1 MVAKVFGPSGDC
13 FSRMTGDG
21 MFLNRR
27 KLLSS
32 VAAMAASMAIPSLA
46 HAQEGAEDNT
56 SIWDIL
62 AGNKRNKAT
71 GEQNNIEAIKIIDT
85 PEPILSFDTAY
96 SIQLAMNYYQQVVA
110 AGGWEQPTRQT
121 FSLALGKNGRAVINL
136 KRHLM
141 LVGDMER
148 KERVRDDFDDETD
161 LALRKFQI
169 RHGIIPTG
177 KVDEP
182 TFYAMAVPAEQRLAQ
197 LQLNAMRI
205 QSLAGLLEERYL
217 LVNIPAASIETVQ
230 GGMVNSRH
238 TAVVGK
244 IDRQTPIMSS
254 KVHQIKFNP
263 YWTVP
268 KSIIEKDLI
277 RYMNE
282 DPMYLTNFH
291 IRIFDGNGNEVPPE
305 AINWQ
310 SLDAVN
316 YTFRQ
321 DPGGEN
327 SMGHCKVDFYN
338 PYDCYLH
345 DTPAKALFGQNSR
358 FHSSGCVR
366 VEGIDTVA
374 SWLLTDNG
382 GWDIGAVQAMF
393 ATNENVNVP
402 LKFQMPLHTT
412 YITAWAN
419 RQGTVSFRDDIYEYD
434 AAGKVSFEQG

>member
-1 MVAKVFGPSGDC
+1 
-13 FSRMTGDG
+13 

-32 VAAMAASMAIPSLA
+32 VAALGAMMAVPGLA
-46 HAQEGAEDNT
+46 RAEDE

-62 AGNKRNKAT
+62 ARNSRKADLNPDENT
-71 GEQNNIEAIKIIDT
+71 MKALAIIDT

-96 SIQLAMNYYQQVVA
+96 NIQNAMAYYQQVVA
-110 AGGWEQPTRQT
+110 AGGWEEPTRQT
-121 FSLALGKNGRAVINL
+121 FKLAIGKDGRAVINL

-141 LVGDMER
+141 LAGDMER
-148 KERVRDDFDDETD
+148 KERVNDQFDDETD
-161 LALRKFQI
+161 LAVRRFQV
-169 RHGIIPTG
+169 RHGIVPTG
-177 KVDEP
+177 KIDEP
-182 TFYAMAVPAEQRLAQ
+182 TFYALAVPAEQRLAQ
-197 LQLNAMRI
+197 LQLNAVRI
-205 QSLAGLLEERYL
+205 QNLAGGLQERYL
-217 LVNIPAASIETVQ
+217 LVNIPAASIETVET
-230 GGMVNSRH
+230 GVVNSRH

-282 DPMYLTNFH
+282 DPQYLTNFN
-291 IRIFDGNGNEVPPE
+291 IRVFDSKGNEVPPE
-305 AINWQ
+305 TINWQ
-310 SLDAVN
+310 SLDALQ

-366 VEGIDTVA
+366 VEGIDQVA
-374 SWLLTDNG
+374 AWLLRDNG
-382 GWDIGAVQAMF
+382 GWDLAAVDAMF
-393 ATNENVNVP
+393 QTNENVNVP
-402 LKFQMPLHTT
+402 LTFQMPLHTT
-412 YITAWAN
+412 YVTAWAN
-419 RQGTVSFRDDIYEYD
+419 RDGVVSFRDDIYEYD
-434 AAGKVSFEQG
+434 AQGKVTFESA

>member
-1 MVAKVFGPSGDC
+1 MVLVPARHSGDL
-13 FSRMTGDG
+13 TGDL
-21 MFLNRR
+21 MALNRR
-27 KLLSS
+27 DLLAS
-32 VAAMAASMAIPSLA
+32 AAAFGAAAVLPGFA
-46 HAQEGAEDNT
+46 RAEEE

-62 AGNKRNKAT
+62 ARNARKKDVNPDENT
-71 GEQNNIEAIKIIDT
+71 GQALTIIDT

-96 SIQLAMNYYQQVVA
+96 NIQVAIGYYQQVVA
-110 AGGWEQPTRQT
+110 AGGWEEPTRQT
-121 FSLALGKNGRAVINL
+121 FGLANGKDGRAVINL

-141 LVGDMER
+141 LAGDMAR
-148 KERVRDDFDDETD
+148 AERVNDHFDDEVD
-161 LALRKFQI
+161 LAVRKFQV
-169 RHGIIPTG
+169 RHGIIPSG
-177 KVDEP
+177 KIDEP
-182 TFYAMAVPAEQRLAQ
+182 TFYALAVPAQQRLAQ
-197 LQLNAMRI
+197 LQLNAMRVE
-205 QSLAGLLEERYL
+205 QLAGSLSDQYL

-230 GGMVNSRH
+230 GGMVQSRH
-238 TAVVGK
+238 SAVVGK

-282 DPMYLTNFH
+282 DPMYLTNFK
-291 IRIFDGNGNEVPPE
+291 IRIFDGNGNEVAPE
-305 AINWQ
+305 AIDWSTN
-310 SLDAVN
+310 DAVK

-327 SMGHCKVDFYN
+327 SMGHCKIDFYN

-345 DTPAKALFGQNSR
+345 DTPAKALFGQNAR

-374 SWLLTDNG
+374 SWLLQGNG

-402 LKFQMPLHTT
+402 LTFQMPLHTT
-412 YITAWAN
+412 YVTAWAN
-419 RQGTVSFRDDIYEYD
+419 RQGAVSFRDDIYEYD
-434 AAGKVSFEQG
+434 AQGKVVFEQG

>member
-1 MVAKVFGPSGDC
+1 
-13 FSRMTGDG
+13 

-32 VAAMAASMAIPSLA
+32 AAALAAGMAIPTWA
-46 HAQEGAEDNT
+46 RAQDESEP

-62 AGNKRNKAT
+62 TRNARKKDVNPDKNSVEALAT
-71 GEQNNIEAIKIIDT
+71 IDT

-96 SIQLAMNYYQQVVA
+96 NIQLAIGYYQQVVA
-110 AGGWEQPTRQT
+110 AGGWEEPTRQT
-121 FSLALGKNGRAVINL
+121 FGLENGKDGRPAARL

-141 LVGDMER
+141 LVGDLER
-148 KERVRDDFDDETD
+148 ADRINDRFDDSVD
-161 LALRKFQI
+161 LAVRKFQV

-182 TFYAMAVPAEQRLAQ
+182 TFYALAVPAEQRLAQ

-205 QSLAGLLEERYL
+205 EQLAGSLQDRYL

-230 GGMVNSRH
+230 GGTVLSRH
-238 TAVVGK
+238 SAVVGK

-282 DPMYLTNFH
+282 DPLYLTNFN
-291 IRIFDGNGNEVPPE
+291 IRVFDGKGNEVGPE
-305 AINWQ
+305 TINWQ
-310 SLDAVN
+310 SLDALN

-327 SMGHCKVDFYN
+327 SMGHCKIDFYN
-338 PYDCYLH
+338 PYDVYLH
-345 DTPAKALFGQNSR
+345 DTPAKALFGQNAR

-374 SWLLTDNG
+374 NWLLEGNG
-382 GWDIGAVQAMF
+382 GWDLPAIHAMF
-393 ATNENVNVP
+393 DTNENVNVP
-402 LKFQMPLHTT
+402 LTFQMPIHTT

-434 AAGKVSFEQG
+434 AVGKVTFEQG

>member
-205 QSLAGLLEERYL
+205 QSLAGSLEERYL

>member
-1 MVAKVFGPSGDC
+1 
-13 FSRMTGDG
+13 MTGDG

-32 VAAMAASMAIPSLA
+32 VAALGASLAIPSIA
-46 HAQEGAEDNT
+46 RAEDGDEP

-62 AGNKRNKAT
+62 AGNKRNKAV
-71 GEQNNIEAIKIIDT
+71 GEKNTAAALTIIDT

-110 AGGWEQPTRQT
+110 VGGWELPTRQT
-121 FSLALGKNGRAVINL
+121 FGLANGKNGRAVVNL
-136 KRHLM
+136 KRTLM

-148 KERVRDDFDDETD
+148 KDRVNDDFDDETD
-161 LALRKFQI
+161 LALRRFQV

-197 LQLNAMRI
+197 LQLNAVRI
-205 QSLAGLLEERYL
+205 QSIAGALEDRYL
-217 LVNIPAASIETVQ
+217 LVNIPAASIETVE

-244 IDRQTPIMSS
+244 IDRQTPIMNS

-291 IRIFDGNGNEVPPE
+291 IRVFDGNGNEVDPLS
-305 AINWQ
+305 INWQ
-310 SLDAVN
+310 SLDALK

-327 SMGHCKVDFYN
+327 SMGHCKIDFYN

-366 VEGIDTVA
+366 VEGIDQVA
-374 SWLLTDNG
+374 TWLLRDNG
-382 GWDIGAVQAMF
+382 GWDINAVHAMF
-393 ATNENVNVP
+393 ASNENVNVP

-412 YITAWAN
+412 YVTAWAN

-434 AAGKVSFEQG
+434 AAGKVDFTQG

>member
-1 MVAKVFGPSGDC
+1 
-13 FSRMTGDG
+13 

-27 KLLSS
+27 RLLTSI
-32 VAAMAASMAIPSLA
+32 AALSAASALSGIA
-46 HAQEGAEDNT
+46 RAEEESSD

-62 AGNKRNKAT
+62 ERNARKKDLNPDENSSQALT
-71 GEQNNIEAIKIIDT
+71 TIDT

-96 SIQLAMNYYQQVVA
+96 NIQLAIGYYQQVVA
-110 AGGWEQPTRQT
+110 AGGWQAPTRQT
-121 FSLALGKNGRAVINL
+121 FGLAIGKDGKAVSNL

-141 LVGDMER
+141 LVGDLAR
-148 KERVRDDFDDETD
+148 AERVDGTFDDEMD
-161 LALRKFQI
+161 LAVRRFQV

-182 TFYAMAVPAEQRLAQ
+182 TFYALAIPAEQRLAQ
-197 LQLNAMRI
+197 LQINAMRVE
-205 QSLAGLLEERYL
+205 QLAGALQDQYL
-217 LVNIPAASIETVQ
+217 LVNIPAASIETVGAGIVQ
-230 GGMVNSRH
+230 SRH

-263 YWTVP
+263 FWTVP

-282 DPMYLTNFH
+282 DPQYLTNFR
-291 IRIFDGNGNEVPPE
+291 IRIFDGNGQEVPPE
-305 AINWQ
+305 AIDWSTN
-310 SLDAVN
+310 DAVK

-327 SMGHCKVDFYN
+327 SMGHCKIDFYN

-345 DTPAKALFGQNSR
+345 DTPAKALFGENAR

-374 SWLLTDNG
+374 NWLLQGNG
-382 GWDIGAVQAMF
+382 GWDLPGVQAMF

-402 LKFQMPLHTT
+402 LTFQMPIHTT
-412 YITAWAN
+412 YVTAWAN
-419 RQGTVSFRDDIYEYD
+419 RQNTVSFRDDIYEFD
-434 AAGKVSFEQG
+434 AQGKVTFEAA

>member
-1 MVAKVFGPSGDC
+1 
-13 FSRMTGDG
+13 MTGDG

-32 VAAMAASMAIPSLA
+32 VAAVAASLAIPSIA
-46 HAQEGAEDNT
+46 RAEAEDDT

-62 AGNKRNKAT
+62 AGNKRNKAV
-71 GEQNNIEAIKIIDT
+71 GEKNNIDALTIIDT

-96 SIQLAMNYYQQVVA
+96 SVELAINYYQQVVA

-121 FSLALGKNGRAVINL
+121 FALANGKTGRAVINL

-148 KERVRDDFDDETD
+148 KDRVRDDFDDETD
-161 LALRKFQI
+161 LALRKFQV

-182 TFYAMAVPAEQRLAQ
+182 TFYAMAIPAEQRLAQ
-197 LQLNAMRI
+197 LQLNAARI
-205 QSLAGLLEERYL
+205 QSLAGALEERYL

-244 IDRQTPIMSS
+244 IDRQTPILSS
-254 KVHQIKFNP
+254 KVHQVKFNP

-268 KSIIEKDLI
+268 KSIIEKDMI

-282 DPMYLTNFH
+282 DPMYLTNFR
-291 IRIFDGNGNEVPPE
+291 IRVFDGKGNEVPPE
-305 AINWQ
+305 SINWQ
-310 SLDAVN
+310 SLDALN

-327 SMGHCKVDFYN
+327 SMGHCKIDFYN
-338 PYDCYLH
+338 PYDVYLH
-345 DTPAKALFGQNSR
+345 DTPSKGLFGQNSR

-374 SWLLTDNG
+374 SWLLADNG
-382 GWDIGAVQAMF
+382 GWDIDGVHAMF

-434 AAGKVSFEQG
+434 AAGKVSFES

>member
-1 MVAKVFGPSGDC
+1 
-13 FSRMTGDG
+13 

-27 KLLSS
+27 KLLAS
-32 VAAMAASMAIPSLA
+32 VAALGAAAAFPGSAR
-46 HAQEGAEDNT
+46 AEDED

-62 AGNKRNKAT
+62 ARNARKKDVNPDVNTTQALT
-71 GEQNNIEAIKIIDT
+71 AIDT

-96 SIQLAMNYYQQVVA
+96 NIQLATSYYQQIVA
-110 AGGWEQPTRQT
+110 AGGWEAPTRQT
-121 FSLALGKNGRAVINL
+121 FGLQNGKDGRAVIGL
-136 KRHLM
+136 KKHLM
-141 LVGDMER
+141 LVGDLAQAD
-148 KERVRDDFDDETD
+148 RVNQNFDDTVD
-161 LALRKFQI
+161 LAVRRFQV
-169 RHGIIPTG
+169 RHGIIPNG
-177 KVDEP
+177 KIDEP
-182 TFYAMAVPAEQRLAQ
+182 TFYALAVPAEQRLAQ

-205 QSLAGLLEERYL
+205 EQLAGGLQDRYL
-217 LVNIPAASIETVQ
+217 LVNIPAASIEIIE
-230 GGMVNSRH
+230 GGQVLQRH

-268 KSIIEKDLI
+268 KSIIEKDLV

-291 IRIFDGNGNEVPPE
+291 IRAFDGNGNEVAPE
-305 AINWQ
+305 TINWQ
-310 SLDAVN
+310 SLDALK

-345 DTPAKALFGQNSR
+345 DTPAKALFGENAR

-366 VEGIDTVA
+366 VEGIQEVA
-374 SWLLTDNG
+374 NWLLQGNG
-382 GWDIGAVQAMF
+382 GWDLPAVEAMF

-402 LKFQMPLHTT
+402 LTFQMPLHTT

-419 RQGTVSFRDDIYEYD
+419 RQNTVSFRDDIYEYD
-434 AAGKVSFEQG
+434 AAGKITFEQG

>member
-1 MVAKVFGPSGDC
+1 
-13 FSRMTGDG
+13 

-27 KLLSS
+27 KLLTSA
-32 VAAMAASMAIPSLA
+32 AAMGMAAAVPGLA
-46 HAQEGAEDNT
+46 RAQEE

-62 AGNKRNKAT
+62 ARNARKKDVNPEKNT
-71 GEQNNIEAIKIIDT
+71 VEALTIIDT

-96 SIQLAMNYYQQVVA
+96 NIQVAIGYYQQVVA
-110 AGGWEQPTRQT
+110 AGGWELPTRQT
-121 FSLALGKNGRAVINL
+121 FGLANGKDGRAVIGL

-141 LVGDMER
+141 LVGDMAR
-148 KERVRDDFDDETD
+148 AERVNDRFDDEVD
-161 LALRKFQI
+161 LAVRKFQI

-177 KVDEP
+177 KIDEP
-182 TFYAMAVPAEQRLAQ
+182 TFYALAVPAEQRLSQ
-197 LQLNAMRI
+197 LQLNALRVE
-205 QSLAGLLEERYL
+205 QLAGALSDRYL
-217 LVNIPAASIETVQ
+217 LVNIPAASIETVD
-230 GGMVNSRH
+230 GGIVNSRH

-282 DPMYLTNFH
+282 DPMYLTNFN
-291 IRIFDGNGNEVPPE
+291 IRIFDGNGNEIAPE
-305 AINWQ
+305 AIDW
-310 SLDAVN
+310 STKDAVR

-327 SMGHCKVDFYN
+327 SMGHCKIDFYN

-366 VEGIDTVA
+366 VEGVDEVA
-374 SWLLTDNG
+374 AWLLRDNG
-382 GWDIGAVQAMF
+382 GWDIPAVHAMF
-393 ATNENVNVP
+393 DTNENVNVP
-402 LKFQMPLHTT
+402 LAYQMPIHTT
-412 YITAWAN
+412 YVTAWAN
-419 RQGTVSFRDDIYEYD
+419 RQGTVNFRTDIYEFD
-434 AAGKVSFEQG
+434 AQGKVTFEG

>member
-1 MVAKVFGPSGDC
+1 
-13 FSRMTGDG
+13 

-32 VAAMAASMAIPSLA
+32 AAALGASLA
-46 HAQEGAEDNT
+46 LPSVARGEDDDT

-62 AGNKRNKAT
+62 AGNKRNKAV
-71 GEQNNIEAIKIIDT
+71 GEKNTALALTIIDT

-96 SIQLAMNYYQQVVA
+96 SVELAMNYYQQVVA
-110 AGGWEQPTRQT
+110 IGGWEQPTRQT
-121 FSLALGKNGRAVINL
+121 FGLTNGKSGRAVVNL
-136 KRHLM
+136 KRLLM

-148 KERVRDDFDDETD
+148 ADRVRDDFDDATD

-205 QSLAGLLEERYL
+205 QGLAGALEERYL

-291 IRIFDGNGNEVPPE
+291 IRIFDGNGNEVAPE

-310 SLDAVN
+310 SLDAVK

-327 SMGHCKVDFYN
+327 SMGHCKIDFYN

-345 DTPAKALFGQNSR
+345 DTPSKALFGQNSR

-382 GWDIGAVQAMF
+382 GWDVDAVHAMF

-434 AAGKVSFEQG
+434 AAGKVSFDKA

>member
-1 MVAKVFGPSGDC
+1 
-13 FSRMTGDG
+13 

-32 VAAMAASMAIPSLA
+32 AAALAAGMALPSW
-46 HAQEGAEDNT
+46 AQAQDESEP

-62 AGNKRNKAT
+62 TRNARKKDVNPD
-71 GEQNNIEAIKIIDT
+71 QNTVQALSIIDT
-85 PEPILSFDTAY
+85 PEPILSYDTAY
-96 SIQLAMNYYQQVVA
+96 NIQTAMNYYQQVVA
-110 AGGWEQPTRQT
+110 AGGWEAPTRQT
-121 FSLALGKNGRAVINL
+121 FGLENGKDGRPAAKL

-141 LVGDMER
+141 LVGDLER
-148 KERVRDDFDDETD
+148 ADRINDRFDDSVD
-161 LALRKFQI
+161 LAVRRFQV

-182 TFYAMAVPAEQRLAQ
+182 TFYALAVPAEQRLAQ
-197 LQLNAMRI
+197 LQLNSMRI
-205 QSLAGLLEERYL
+205 EQLAGSLQERYL
-217 LVNIPAASIETVQ
+217 LVNIPAASIETVE
-230 GGMVNSRH
+230 GGIVLSRH

-291 IRIFDGNGNEVPPE
+291 IRVFDGKGNEVSPE
-305 AINWQ
+305 TINWQ
-310 SLDAVN
+310 SMDALN

-327 SMGHCKVDFYN
+327 SMGHCKIDFYN

-374 SWLLTDNG
+374 NWLLQGNG
-382 GWDIGAVQAMF
+382 GWDIDKVHAMF
-393 ATNENVNVP
+393 DTNENVNVP
-402 LKFQMPLHTT
+402 LTFQMPLHTT

-434 AAGKVSFEQG
+434 AAGKVTFEQG

>member
-1 MVAKVFGPSGDC
+1 
-13 FSRMTGDG
+13 

-32 VAAMAASMAIPSLA
+32 VAAMGAMMAVPGMA
-46 HAQEGAEDNT
+46 RAEDE

-62 AGNKRNKAT
+62 ARNSRKADLNPDENT
-71 GEQNNIEAIKIIDT
+71 MKALAVIDT

-96 SIQLAMNYYQQVVA
+96 NIQNATAYYQQVVA
-110 AGGWEQPTRQT
+110 AGGWEAPTRQT
-121 FSLALGKNGRAVINL
+121 FKLAIGKDGRAVISL

-141 LVGDMER
+141 LAGDMAR
-148 KERVRDDFDDETD
+148 AERVNDQFDDETD
-161 LALRKFQI
+161 LAVRRFQV
-169 RHGIIPTG
+169 RHGIVPTG
-177 KVDEP
+177 KIDEP
-182 TFYAMAVPAEQRLAQ
+182 TFYALAVPAEQRLAQ

-205 QSLAGLLEERYL
+205 QSLAGGLQERYL
-217 LVNIPAASIETVQ
+217 LVNIPAASIETVEA
-230 GGMVNSRH
+230 GVVNSRH

-291 IRIFDGNGNEVPPE
+291 IRVFDGKGNEVPPE
-305 AINWQ
+305 SINWQ
-310 SLDAVN
+310 SLDALN

-327 SMGHCKVDFYN
+327 SMGHCKIDFYN

-345 DTPAKALFGQNSR
+345 DTPAKALFGQNAR

-374 SWLLTDNG
+374 NWLLTDNG
-382 GWDIGAVQAMF
+382 GWSIDQVHAMF
-393 ATNENVNVP
+393 DTNENVNVA
-402 LKFQMPLHTT
+402 LKFQMPLYTT
-412 YITAWAN
+412 YITAWSN

-434 AAGKVSFEQG
+434 AAGKVTFEQG

>member
-1 MVAKVFGPSGDC
+1 
-13 FSRMTGDG
+13 

-27 KLLSS
+27 TLLSS
-32 VAAMAASMAIPSLA
+32 VAAMAASMAVPGLA
-46 HAQEGAEDNT
+46 RADGD

-62 AGNKRNKAT
+62 ARNGRKNELDADANTVKALS
-71 GEQNNIEAIKIIDT
+71 IIDT
-85 PEPILSFDTAY
+85 PEPILSFDTANN
-96 SIQLAMNYYQQVVA
+96 IQNVMAYYQRVVA
-110 AGGWEQPTRQT
+110 AGGWEPPTRQT
-121 FSLALGKNGRAVINL
+121 FKLAIGKDGRAVISL

-141 LVGDMER
+141 IMGDYPRMD
-148 KERVRDDFDDETD
+148 RVNDQFDDDTD
-161 LALRKFQI
+161 LAVRRFQV
-169 RHGIIPTG
+169 RHGIVPTG
-177 KVDEP
+177 QVDEP
-182 TFYAMAVPAEQRLAQ
+182 TFYALAVPAEQRLAQ

-205 QSLAGLLEERYL
+205 QSIAGTLKDRYL
-217 LVNIPAASIETVQ
+217 LVNIPAASIETVE

-244 IDRQTPIMSS
+244 IDRQTPIMDS

-282 DPMYLTNFH
+282 DPQYLANFH
-291 IRIFDGNGNEVPPE
+291 IRVFDGQGNEVAPE
-305 AINWQ
+305 VIDW
-310 SLDAVN
+310 STKEAVN

-327 SMGHCKVDFYN
+327 SMGHCKIDFYN

-366 VEGIDTVA
+366 VEGIEQVA
-374 SWLLTDNG
+374 AWLLRDNG
-382 GWDIGAVQAMF
+382 GWDVAGVEAMF

-402 LKFQMPLHTT
+402 LTFQMPLHTT
-412 YITAWAN
+412 YVTAWAN
-419 RQGTVSFRDDIYEYD
+419 RQGTVSFRDDVYEYD
-434 AAGKVSFEQG
+434 AAGKVTFES

>member
-1 MVAKVFGPSGDC
+1 
-13 FSRMTGDG
+13 

-27 KLLSS
+27 KLLAS
-32 VAAMAASMAIPSLA
+32 AAALGAAAAFPAIARADDEL
-46 HAQEGAEDNT
+46 EE
-56 SIWDIL
+56 SIWDVM
-62 AGNKRNKAT
+62 ARNARKGKVDVDKNT
-71 GEQNNIEAIKIIDT
+71 VEALGTIDT
-85 PEPILSFDTAY
+85 PEPILSFDTANNLQVA
-96 SIQLAMNYYQQVVA
+96 INYYQQLVGM
-110 AGGWEQPTRQT
+110 GGWEQPTRQT
-121 FSLALGKNGRAVINL
+121 FKLAFGKEGKAVALL
-136 KRHLM
+136 KRQLM
-141 LVGDMER
+141 LVGDMPRAE
-148 KERVRDDFDDETD
+148 KVNQTFDDDTD
-161 LALRKFQI
+161 LAVRKFQV
-169 RHGIIPTG
+169 RHGIIPNG

-182 TFYAMAVPAEQRLAQ
+182 TFYALAVPADQRLAQ
-197 LQLNAMRI
+197 LTLNSARI
-205 QSLAGLLEERYL
+205 QTLAGTLQDRYL
-217 LVNIPAASIETVQ
+217 LVNIPAASIEIVEGGVVQ
-230 GGMVNSRH
+230 QRH

-291 IRIFDGNGNEVPPE
+291 IRAFDGKGNEVAPE
-305 AINWQ
+305 TINWQ
-310 SLDAVN
+310 SLDALK

-345 DTPAKALFGQNSR
+345 DTPSKALFGENAR

-366 VEGIDTVA
+366 VEGIDEVA
-374 SWLLTDNG
+374 NWLLQGNG
-382 GWDIGAVQAMF
+382 GWDLPSVQAMF

-412 YITAWAN
+412 YVTAWSN
-419 RQGTVSFRDDIYEYD
+419 RQNTVSFRDDIYEYD
-434 AAGKVSFEQG
+434 AQGKVSFDS

>member
-1 MVAKVFGPSGDC
+1 
-13 FSRMTGDG
+13 

-32 VAAMAASMAIPSLA
+32 VAAMAASMAIPGMA
-46 HAQEGAEDNT
+46 RAEEE

-62 AGNKRNKAT
+62 ARNRRKNDLNEDKNTLTAL
-71 GEQNNIEAIKIIDT
+71 GIIDT

-96 SIQLAMNYYQQVVA
+96 NIQNAMAYYQQVVA
-110 AGGWEQPTRQT
+110 AGGWEPPTRQT
-121 FSLALGKNGRAVINL
+121 FKLAIGKDGRAVINL

-141 LVGDMER
+141 LVGDFER
-148 KERVRDDFDDETD
+148 RERVNDQFDDETD
-161 LALRKFQI
+161 LAVRRFQV
-169 RHGIIPTG
+169 RHGIIPNG
-177 KVDEP
+177 KIDEP
-182 TFYAMAVPAEQRLAQ
+182 TFYALAVPAEQRLAQ
-197 LQLNAMRI
+197 LQINAARI
-205 QSLAGLLEERYL
+205 NSLAGGLQERYL
-217 LVNIPAASIETVQ
+217 LVNIPAASIETVEV
-230 GGMVNSRH
+230 GSVLSRH
-238 TAVVGK
+238 SAVVGK

-277 RYMNE
+277 RYMQE
-282 DPMYLTNFH
+282 DPMYLTNFR
-291 IRIFDGNGNEVPPE
+291 IRIFDGAGNEVAPE
-305 AINWQ
+305 TINWQ
-310 SLDAVN
+310 SLDAVK

-327 SMGHCKVDFYN
+327 SMGHCKIDFYN

-374 SWLLTDNG
+374 SWLLQGNG
-382 GWDIGAVQAMF
+382 GWDVAGVQAMF

-402 LKFQMPLHTT
+402 LTFQMPLHTT
-412 YITAWAN
+412 YITGWAN

-434 AAGKVSFEQG
+434 AAGKINFEA

>member
-1 MVAKVFGPSGDC
+1 
-13 FSRMTGDG
+13 

-27 KLLSS
+27 RLISS
-32 VAAMAASMAIPSLA
+32 VAALGAGMVIPGLA
-46 HAQEGAEDNT
+46 FGQDEEGEP

-62 AGNKRNKAT
+62 TRNARKKDVNPDENTVKALS
-71 GEQNNIEAIKIIDT
+71 IIDT

-96 SIQLAMNYYQQVVA
+96 NIQLAMGYYQQVIA
-110 AGGWEQPTRQT
+110 AGGWEAPTRQT
-121 FSLALGKNGRAVINL
+121 FGLQNGKDGRAVINL

-141 LVGDMER
+141 LAGDLE
-148 KERVRDDFDDETD
+148 KAERVNDHFDDEVD
-161 LALRKFQI
+161 LAVRRFQV
-169 RHGIIPTG
+169 RHGIIPNG
-177 KVDEP
+177 KIDEP

-205 QSLAGLLEERYL
+205 EQLAPTLQERYL
-217 LVNIPAASIETVQ
+217 LVNIPAASIETVA
-230 GGMVNSRH
+230 GGVVNSRH

-282 DPMYLTNFH
+282 DPKYLTNFH
-291 IRIFDGNGNEVPPE
+291 IRVFDGKGNEVDPLS
-305 AINWQ
+305 INWQ
-310 SLDAVN
+310 SLDALN

-327 SMGHCKVDFYN
+327 SMGHCKIDFYN

-374 SWLLTDNG
+374 NWLLEGNG
-382 GWDIGAVQAMF
+382 GWSLDQVHAMF
-393 ATNENVNVP
+393 DTNENVNVA

>member
-1 MVAKVFGPSGDC
+1 
-13 FSRMTGDG
+13 

-32 VAAMAASMAIPSLA
+32 VAALAASMAIPGRA
-46 HAQEGAEDNT
+46 WAQDEQDEP
-56 SIWDIL
+56 SIWDLL
-62 AGNKRNKAT
+62 AGAKRSKAV
-71 GEQNNIEAIKIIDT
+71 GAQNNVEAVAILDT

-96 SIQLAMNYYQQVVA
+96 SIQVATNYYQQVVA

-121 FSLALGKNGRAVINL
+121 FGLVNGKNGRAVINL

-148 KERVRDDFDDETD
+148 AERVRDDFDDKTD
-161 LALRKFQI
+161 LALRKFQV

-197 LQLNAMRI
+197 LQLNAQRI
-205 QSLAGLLEERYL
+205 EQLAGSLEERYL
-217 LVNIPAASIETVQ
+217 LVNIPAASIETVR

-291 IRIFDGNGNEVPPE
+291 IRVFDGKGNEVPPDS
-305 AINWQ
+305 INWQ
-310 SLDAVN
+310 SLDALK

-327 SMGHCKVDFYN
+327 SMGHCKIDFYN

-345 DTPAKALFGQNSR
+345 DTPAKALFGQNTR

-382 GWDIGAVQAMF
+382 GWDIDAVHAMF
-393 ATNENVNVP
+393 ETNENVNVP

-434 AAGKVSFEQG
+434 AAGKVTFEQG